1 MFKSLD
7 VDLGLLSCT
16 VLGSLGDLF
25 WFPLFPLNLTLSCAF
40 LLLLWP
46 MPVWAGRTGFAFIP
60 SLYLSVSL
68 QTLKGQEVS
77 VGLSTH
83 S

>member
-1 MFKSLD
+1 MLKSLD
-7 VDLGLLSCT
+7 MDLGLLSCT

-25 WFPLFPLNLTLSCAF
+25 WFPLDLTLSCAF

-46 MPVWAGRTGFAFIP
+46 TPVWASRTGFAFIP